1 VQKTKQL
8 AAVARDLGATVA
20 QLAIAWCLKNPNVST
35 VILGATRSAQLQEN
49 LAALELVERLD
60 ESVLERIER
69 IVASK
74 PEPLERF

>member
-1 VQKTKQL
+1 MQKTKQL

-49 LAALELVERLD
+49 LAALELVAKLD

>member
-1 VQKTKQL
+1 MQKTKQL